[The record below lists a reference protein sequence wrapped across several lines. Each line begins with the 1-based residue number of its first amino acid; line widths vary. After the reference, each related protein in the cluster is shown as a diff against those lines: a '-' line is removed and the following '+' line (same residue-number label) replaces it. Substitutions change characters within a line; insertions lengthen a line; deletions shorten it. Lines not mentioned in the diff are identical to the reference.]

1 MIDENKNEEHLEDGN
16 TSKKISRSIFEWLE
30 EFVIAVSVIVILL
43 SFAVR
48 IVTVSGSSMEPN
60 YYHNDRLIITAHGGE
75 IKEGDVI
82 VVIDALNEPII
93 KRVVATEGQTVDLDT
108 ETGIVYVNGVARDES
123 KYGIEN
129 GITFIH
135 PNAVDPLEFPLT
147 VPENHIFVL
156 GDNRKVS
163 NDSRYGEIG
172 LIDERKVL
180 GKAIFNIYPFDK
192 IGLAK

>member
-1 MIDENKNEEHLEDGN
+1 MIDENKNVEHLEDGN

>member
-1 MIDENKNEEHLEDGN
+1 MINENKNEEQFKESN
-16 TSKKISRSIFEWLE
+16 PSKKISRSVFEWLE
-30 EFVIAVSVIVILL
+30 EFVIAVSVIVLLL
-43 SFAVR
+43 SFVVR

-60 YYHNDRLIITAHGGE
+60 YYHNDRLIITAHSGG

-82 VVIDALNEPII
+82 VVVDALNEPII
-93 KRVVATEGQTVDLDT
+93 KRVVATEGQIVDLDQ
-108 ETGIVYVNGVARDES
+108 ETGVVYVNGIARDES

-180 GKAIFNIYPFDK
+180 GKAIFDIYPFDK

>member
-1 MIDENKNEEHLEDGN
+1 MNNENKNAEQFDEDNG
-16 TSKKISRSIFEWLE
+16 SKKISRSVFEWLE

-43 SFAVR
+43 SFIVR

-82 VVIDALNEPII
+82 VVVDALNEPII
-93 KRVVATEGQTVDLDT
+93 KRVVATEGQTVDLDP

-135 PNAVDPLEFPLT
+135 PNALDPLEFPLT

-156 GDNRKVS
+156 GDNREVS